1 MRSLKALFTLKLI
14 ICLLALTALAGRQ
27 EKRPAD
33 LYSPKLLAELKQ
45 LQKAALES
53 DYAYKQTAYLCN
65 NIGPR
70 LSGSPQAAR
79 AVEYVAGEMRR
90 LGMDVRLEKVMVPHW
105 VRGIET
111 AELVKFN
118 GQAPDTRQKIVLTAL
133 GGSVATPPEGLTAD
147 VVVVDN
153 LDQLNALGRDRV
165 TGKIVLFNAVYD
177 KRLAEMGYAGDA
189 YGQAVVYRGAGAS
202 AAARLGAVA
211 SLIRSVGSADFRLP
225 HTGGMSYA
233 EDAPRIPAGAVAAED
248 ADLIAYLAAQGAV
261 RMRLTLTPQTLA
273 DVESF
278 NVVAD
283 LKGSENPEQV
293 VIVSG
298 HLDSWDLGTGAID
311 DASGV
316 AASMAVLQ
324 LIKQAG
330 LRPRRTIRVIAW
342 MNEENGLK
350 GARAYAEDHKA
361 ELANHVAAIEMD
373 GGAGF
378 PAGFALKASPMA
390 IEVIRPAAA
399 VLRANGSGVVLPIGS
414 AAGADLIPLDAVGV
428 PTFAPLSD
436 NRTYFHYHHTAAD
449 TLDKIV
455 PEELAANVAV
465 LTVLAYAIASLAE
478 PLPR

>member
-1 MRSLKALFTLKLI
+1 MRSLKALFTLQLI
-14 ICLLALTALAGRQ
+14 ICLLALTALAGQ
-27 EKRPAD
+27 QDNRPAD

-105 VRGIET
+105 VRGVET
-111 AELVKFN
+111 AELVQFP
-118 GQAPDTRQKIVLTAL
+118 GQAPETRQKVVLTAL
-133 GGSVATPPEGLTAD
+133 GGSVATPPEGLIAE
-147 VVVVDN
+147 VVVVDS
-153 LDQLNALGRDRV
+153 LEQLSALGRDRV

-189 YGQAVVYRGAGAS
+189 YGQAVVYRGTGAS

-211 SLIRSVGSADFRLP
+211 SVIRSVGSADYRLP
-225 HTGGMSYA
+225 HTGSLTYA

-248 ADLIAYLAAQGAV
+248 AELIAYLAAQGTV

-273 DVESF
+273 DVESY

-330 LRPRRTIRVIAW
+330 LRPRRTIRWAGRW
-342 MNEENGLK
+342 CRLT
-350 GARAYAEDHKA
+350 RAH
-361 ELANHVAAIEMD
+361 
-373 GGAGF
+373 G
-378 PAGFALKASPMA
+378 
-390 IEVIRPAAA
+390 
-399 VLRANGSGVVLPIGS
+399 
-414 AAGADLIPLDAVGV
+414 
-428 PTFAPLSD
+428 T
-436 NRTYFHYHHTAAD
+436 
-449 TLDKIV
+449 
-455 PEELAANVAV
+455 
-465 LTVLAYAIASLAE
+465 TVLKFTGRPRYTQIASTAPQNRL
-478 PLPR
+478 